1 MSESMRL
8 DAALVARGL
17 CGGRDKAK
25 ALIAGGFVSVNGKT
39 VTKASV
45 QVTDADAVMCSLRER
60 FVGRGGEK
68 LLKVLEDMPLAVD
81 GFCCADI
88 GASTGGFTDC
98 LLQHGAVKVYAIDV
112 GHGQLAASLREDPR
126 VVSMEGTDV
135 RDRDAVGQQ
144 IAAHSL
150 DLCTADVSFISLTAV
165 WDSLTALL
173 KPDGMAVCL
182 IKPQFE
188 AGRSALSK
196 RGVVKNEKDH
206 IRVLQSLQ
214 CFWQER
220 GYGIAYWSPSP
231 ILGGEGNIEYVAVLA
246 KAASAY
252 VPSPAELV
260 KTAFAQLKK
269 KEGAS

>member
-39 VTKASV
+39 VTKAAVSV
-45 QVTDADAVMCSLRER
+45 SDDDDLACTVRER

-68 LLKVLEDMPLAVD
+68 LLKVIEEMPLAVA

-98 LLQHGAVKVYAIDV
+98 LLQHGAEKVYAIDV
-112 GHGQLAASLREDPR
+112 GHDQLAASLRDNPR
-126 VVSMEGTDV
+126 VVCMEGTDV
-135 RDRDAVGQQ
+135 RNTDAVGQR

-165 WDSLTALL
+165 WDSLEALL
-173 KPDGMAVCL
+173 KPDGKAICL

-206 IRVLQSLQ
+206 IRVLQMLQ

-220 GYGIAYWSPSP
+220 GYGIMYWSPSP

-246 KAASAY
+246 KEATAY
-252 VPSPAELV
+252 VPSPAELA
-260 KTAFAQLKK
+260 KTAFTQLKK
-269 KEGAS
+269 KEGTS